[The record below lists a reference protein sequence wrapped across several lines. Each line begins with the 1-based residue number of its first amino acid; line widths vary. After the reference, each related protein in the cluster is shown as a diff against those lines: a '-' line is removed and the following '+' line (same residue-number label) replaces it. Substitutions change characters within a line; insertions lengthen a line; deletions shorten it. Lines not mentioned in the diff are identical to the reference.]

1 MNSKDIIK
9 RNDEILGNAMNF
21 ALCKTEMC
29 YNDIALLASHY
40 KMKFPKY
47 MDYLIKAYSPYRFC
61 AVDKH
66 DKISNFLIKLRNKIL
81 KEEFKMGFEKR
92 VNDNEK
98 GIDRETG
105 EYTTRYYAKKD
116 RKYNE
121 VTIKTEK
128 GYKNVSTQDYQ
139 LQKKY

>member
-9 RNDEILGNAMNF
+9 RNDEILDNAMNF

-29 YNDIALLASHY
+29 YNDIAFLASHY

-61 AVDKH
+61 AAGKH

-81 KEEFKMGFEKR
+81 KEELKW
-92 VNDNEK
+92 DL
-98 GIDRETG
+98 
-105 EYTTRYYAKKD
+105 KKEQMTMKEELTD
-116 RKYNE
+116 KQENIQ
-121 VTIKTEK
+121 VDIM
-128 GYKNVSTQDYQ
+128 
-139 LQKKY
+139 QKKIEKIMK